1 MHTTPPRFAGHAH
14 SGPVCQRLLRHAAH
28 AAALC
33 LLIGLLLAAMSGW
46 RHTGAKLSY
55 SFAIGMQCW
64 LYIDGGRALIAQLLH
79 RRYPDDAECANG
91 WPGWAWMA
99 FCVLLGAA
107 LGYTLGVLLG
117 DWLTG
122 QRSIYWWEA
131 SWGSIASTA
140 MFTLTM
146 ASLTTGYFYT
156 RGRLLAAQAQAE
168 QARRV
173 AAETQLKL
181 LETQLEPHMLFNTL
195 ANLRVLIGLDPA
207 RAQAMLDQLITFL
220 RATLNASRSGSHSLK
235 DEFARLADY
244 LQLMQVRMGARLQP
258 ELSLPAELQ
267 ALQIPPLLLQPLV
280 ENAIKHGLEPHIE
293 GGHLRVAAAL
303 QGQVLL
309 LSVSD
314 DGAGLNAQGTTA
326 GTRFGLQQV
335 RERLLARYGQQAGLS
350 ISAPE
355 AGGCRVEISIPL
367 QEAQAQSTSV

>member
-1 MHTTPPRFAGHAH
+1 MNVPIPRFAGAGDARWQHWGRRAL
-14 SGPVCQRLLRHAAH
+14 SAASI
-28 AAALC
+28 C
-33 LLIGLLLAAMSGW
+33 LVLALLLAALSGW
-46 RHTGAKLSY
+46 RNLSGKLVY

-64 LYIDGGRALIAQLLH
+64 VYIDGGRSLVARLLH
-79 RRYPDDAECANG
+79 RRYPADAECTQG
-91 WPGWAWMA
+91 WPGWPWMLS
-99 FCVLLGAA
+99 CVLIGAG

-117 DWLTG
+117 DWFTG
-122 QRSIYWWEA
+122 SRSAYWWEA

-140 MFTLTM
+140 VITL
-146 ASLTTGYFYT
+146 AISGVATTFFYT
-156 RGRLLAAQAQAE
+156 RGRLDASLVQAE
-168 QARRV
+168 QARRL

-195 ANLRVLIGLDPA
+195 ANLRVLIGLDPV
-207 RAQAMLDQLITFL
+207 RAQAMLDQLISFL
-220 RATLNASRSGSHSLK
+220 RATLSASRSGSHSLK
-235 DEFARLADY
+235 DEFARLSDY
-244 LQLMQVRMGARLQP
+244 LQLMQVRMGARLQT
-258 ELSLPAELQ
+258 ELTLPAELQ

-293 GGHLRVAAAL
+293 GGHLRVSAAL

-314 DGAGLNAQGTTA
+314 DGAGLAAEATTT

-350 ISAPE
+350 ISAPQ

-367 QEAQAQSTSV
+367 EEAQAPSA